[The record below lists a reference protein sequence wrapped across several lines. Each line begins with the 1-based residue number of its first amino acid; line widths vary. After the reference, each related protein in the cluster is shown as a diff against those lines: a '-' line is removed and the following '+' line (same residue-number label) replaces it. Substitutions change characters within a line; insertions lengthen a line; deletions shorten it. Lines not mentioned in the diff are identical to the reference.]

1 MKKINRVLLLVLDS
15 VGIGALPDAHLYND
29 VGANTIGNIA
39 KSLGGLSLP
48 NLEKMGLG
56 NISDI
61 LGVPKG
67 EKTLASYGKMAE
79 KSPGKDTTTGH
90 WELAGITLEKPFPT
104 YPEGFPEELIKE
116 YEKRIG
122 MKTIGNYPASGTQI
136 IEDLGEE
143 HVKTGYPIVYTSA
156 DSVFQVAAHED
167 VIPIDR
173 LYEICEI
180 ARELLAGD
188 HAVGRVIARPFVG
201 EVGSFTRTTNRKD
214 FSRLPHKKIVLE
226 SLKESGYEVVS
237 VGKIYDI
244 YGGLGITRSI
254 KSKSNAEGL
263 EKTIELLEEDFSGLI
278 MTNLVDFDM
287 LYGHRNDVEGYGKAL
302 EETDQKISR
311 ILEKLKDDD
320 LLIITA
326 DHGCDPTHP
335 GTDHTREYVP
345 VLVYSNL
352 LEPRDLGTRE
362 TFADVA
368 ATLAK
373 IFNLK
378 DKFEGSSLI

>member
-1 MKKINRVLLLVLDS
+1 MDNIKRVLLLVLDS
-15 VGIGALPDAHLYND
+15 VGIGALPDADQYND

-39 KSLGGLSLP
+39 EQLGGLTLP

-56 NISDI
+56 NIHHI
-61 LGVPKG
+61 TGVKKVDSPI
-67 EKTLASYGKMAE
+67 ASYGKMAE

-90 WELAGITLEKPFPT
+90 WEIAGVTLEKPFPT
-104 YPEGFPEELIKE
+104 YPAGFPKE
-116 YEKRIG
+116 VMDEYQKRIG
-122 MKTIGNYPASGTQI
+122 VKTIGNYAASGTQI

-167 VIPIDR
+167 IIPIEK

-180 ARELLAGD
+180 ARELLVGE
-188 HAVGRVIARPFVG
+188 HAVGRVIARPFIG

-214 FSRLPHKKIVLE
+214 FSRLPDRKIVLQ
-226 SLKESGYEVVS
+226 SLQESGHEVVA

-244 YGGLGITRSI
+244 YGGLGITRSL
-254 KSKSNAEGL
+254 KSKSNLEGL
-263 EKTIELLEEDFSGLI
+263 EKTIQLLEEDFSGLI

-302 EETDQKISR
+302 EETDKMISQ

-320 LLIITA
+320 VLIVTA

-345 VLVYSNL
+345 VLVFGHSL
-352 LEPRDLGTRE
+352 KSKDLGTRE
-362 TFADVA
+362 TFADIAV
-368 ATLAK
+368 TLSQV
-373 IFNLK
+373 FNLK

>member
-1 MKKINRVLLLVLDS
+1 MKNIKRVLLLVLDS
-15 VGIGALPDAHLYND
+15 VGIGALPDAALYND
-29 VGANTIGNIA
+29 VGSNTIGNIA
-39 KSLGGLSLP
+39 KKLGGLNLP

-56 NISDI
+56 NINDI
-61 LGVPKG
+61 LGVKKVENP
-67 EKTLASYGKMAE
+67 TASFGKMAE
-79 KSPGKDTTTGH
+79 RSPGKDTTTGH
-90 WELAGITLEKPFPT
+90 WEIAGITLEKPFPT
-104 YPEGFPEELIKE
+104 YPDGFPKEIIEE

-122 MKTIGNYPASGTQI
+122 MKTIGNYAASGTQI
-136 IEDLGEE
+136 IEDLGAE
-143 HVKTGYPIVYTSA
+143 HVRTGHPIVYTSA

-167 VIPIDR
+167 VISIDK
-173 LYEICEI
+173 LYEICQV
-180 ARELLAGD
+180 ARDLLEGD

-201 EVGSFTRTTNRKD
+201 DVGSFTRTTNRKD
-214 FSRLPHKKIVLE
+214 FSRLPDSKIVLE

-244 YGGLGITRSI
+244 YGGLGITKSL
-254 KSKSNAEGL
+254 KSKSNLDGL
-263 EKTIELLEEDFSGLI
+263 EKTIKLLEEDFSGLI

-302 EETDQKISR
+302 EETDQMISE
-311 ILEKLKDDD
+311 ILRNLKEDD

-345 VLVYSNL
+345 VIVYSSL
-352 LEPRDLGTRE
+352 LEPKALGTRE

-368 ATLAK
+368 VTLAE
-373 IFNLK
+373 IFDLK